1 METPFAGMVEI
12 DAGAKVAVQWVDDQ
26 QASMGS
32 LQRILE
38 GRCIA
43 ETSDVDW
50 PEPPETTPRNNTRR
64 AASPPSFA
72 KRGRPTSEPAFS
84 VEA

>member
-1 METPFAGMVEI
+1 MADEKNTAAVAFRETREAIQYRTSFAGMVEI

-38 GRCIA
+38 GRGIA
-43 ETSDVDW
+43 ETQ
-50 PEPPETTPRNNTRR
+50 RR
-64 AASPPSFA
+64 RLAGAAGDDSA
-72 KRGRPTSEPAFS
+72 Q
-84 VEA
+84 